1 MTQDMGNPIP
11 KSEKLCSNICDN
23 ENSTDVGLMLRKKM
37 VLICVINSDEL
48 DMDKYISE
56 ISENYTKLGNPI
68 PKS

>member
-1 MTQDMGNPIP
+1 MGNPIP

-48 DMDKYISE
+48 DKYISE